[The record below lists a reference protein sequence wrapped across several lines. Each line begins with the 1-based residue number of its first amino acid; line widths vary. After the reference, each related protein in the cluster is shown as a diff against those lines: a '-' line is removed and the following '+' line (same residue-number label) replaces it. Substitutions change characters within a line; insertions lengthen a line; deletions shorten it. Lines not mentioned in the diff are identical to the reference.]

1 MTANPTPLSKPYSD
15 KDESWFIPPVIVPL
29 IIVLAIAARA
39 LFLAT

>member
-1 MTANPTPLSKPYSD
+1 MTVNPTPPAKPYAA